1 MAEYQLEY
9 LQMKEKYL
17 SLKNEMG
24 LYDDLEGQ
32 GIMGRMR
39 RGVKSA
45 VGNKASSS
53 ISVAIDFYKK
63 IFKTQKVTPD
73 TKKGT
78 AKIHND
84 LKIKYFDARRDIEA
98 FESFI
103 ENFPK
108 PDPDTPDKDL
118 APCFSPKNK
127 MKFFKKKYP
136 IHSYQIVFIYPYERA
151 VAKAI
156 EAGKKTSEVS
166 RKASELISAYGIL
179 SGYQKGANVTKFEKF
194 AAEAIQNGPL
204 SHQDENFYIWQA
216 LKEASDDVGVEFY
229 STEQQF
235 TDSERAAY
243 EGRLAS
249 KEAKKGRTG
258 RSGLGISLRNPIKV
272 TRKSRG
278 GDFDSSDDYGYD
290 YDYSSDSSVGGY
302 SEGDEDYY
310 IY

>member
-17 SLKNEMG
+17 ALKNEMG

-32 GIMGRMR
+32 GIMGKMR
-39 RGVKSA
+39 RGVKGA
-45 VGNKASSS
+45 VGNKVSGP

-63 IFKTQKVTPD
+63 IFKTQKVTSD

-98 FESFI
+98 YQLFI
-103 ENFPK
+103 EGFPQ
-108 PDPDTPDKDL
+108 PDPNTPDKDL

-136 IHSYQIVFIYPYERA
+136 VLAYQIVFIYPYERA
-151 VAKAI
+151 VANAI
-156 EAGKKTSEVS
+156 KEGKKTSEVS
-166 RKASELISAYGIL
+166 RRASELISAYGIL
-179 SGYQKGANVTKFEKF
+179 SGYQGGPNVTKFEKF
-194 AAEAIQNGPL
+194 AAEAIQKGPL
-204 SHQDENFYIWQA
+204 SYEEKDFYMWQA
-216 LKEASDDVGVEFY
+216 LKDVSDDVGAEFY

-235 TDSERAAY
+235 TDSEKAAY

-249 KEAKKGRTG
+249 KEARKGKKS
-258 RSGLGISLRNPIKV
+258 RSGLGISIRNPIKL
-272 TRKSRG
+272 TRKSKG
-278 GDFDSSDDYGYD
+278 GDFDSSSDYG